1 MIGTVLDLII
11 GPLGA
16 ALGAVIAV
24 ALAYFRGKSAGKKG
38 AEHDA
43 MQDTFDRLEKG
54 RDAVRDGRGHDP
66 ADRLR
71 KNDQRW

>member
-1 MIGTVLDLII
+1 MIGAVLDLIL

-16 ALGAVIAV
+16 ALGAIVAV

-43 MQDTFDRLEKG
+43 MQDTLDRVQKG
-54 RDAVRDGRGHDP
+54 RDAVRDGRGRNP

-71 KNDQRW
+71 ENDGRW